1 MNSRIIYTASERL
14 MDMLQPY
21 ALDAT
26 HPRPDI
32 AHAFVHVRS
41 GRLLRVIYRDLPE
54 DIQLLLT
61 VDEPQYGD

>member
-26 HPRPDI
+26 HPQPDI
-32 AHAFVHVRS
+32 AHAVVHIRS
-41 GRLLRVIYRDLPE
+41 GRLLRVVYRDLPE
-54 DIQLLLT
+54 DIQLLVT
-61 VDEPQYGD
+61 VDEPHYGD